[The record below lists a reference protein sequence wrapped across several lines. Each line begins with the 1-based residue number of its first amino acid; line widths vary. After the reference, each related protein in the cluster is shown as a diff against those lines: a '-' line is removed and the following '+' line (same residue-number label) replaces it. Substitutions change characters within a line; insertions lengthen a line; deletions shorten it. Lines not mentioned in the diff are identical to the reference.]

1 MPAPCGCRLVGA
13 ALRVYRRRVW
23 RAAIGSGLA
32 LALTASGVAAQ
43 SEPKRASCKRGAKVE
58 CVETP
63 EAESARR
70 RGITATQSNL
80 SRSAPVAMPSEDQAA
95 RPLTKGLR
103 ERQ

>member
-1 MPAPCGCRLVGA
+1 MPVTPRTHPSSPVTAPCRCRLVGA
-13 ALRVYRRRVW
+13 PLRVYRRRVW

-32 LALTASGVAAQ
+32 LALTASGIAAQ

-58 CVETP
+58 CVETQ

-80 SRSAPVAMPSEDQAA
+80 SRSAPVAM
-95 RPLTKGLR
+95 
-103 ERQ
+103 

>member
-1 MPAPCGCRLVGA
+1 MYTGGI
-13 ALRVYRRRVW
+13 W
-23 RAAIGSGLA
+23 RAAIGSGVA
-32 LALTASGVAAQ
+32 LALTTAGVVAQ
-43 SEPKRASCKRGAKVE
+43 SEPKRASCKRSAKVE